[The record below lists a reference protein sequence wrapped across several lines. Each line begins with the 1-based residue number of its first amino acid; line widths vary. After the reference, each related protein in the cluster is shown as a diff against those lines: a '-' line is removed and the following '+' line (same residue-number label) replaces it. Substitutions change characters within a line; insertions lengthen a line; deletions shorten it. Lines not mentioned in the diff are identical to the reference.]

1 MVAVHCSTDTAKDFI
16 LNRCRILSAVRPLL
30 KGADG
35 VDPAIFIATLPF
47 YNKLHSSVVHSFS
60 PSSFITH

>member
-35 VDPAIFIATLPF
+35 VCAAMLTVALSF
-47 YNKLHSSVVHSFS
+47 YNKFRPFVVLSFS
-60 PSSFITH
+60 PLSSIAH